1 MPTKYNPNHANDS
14 IIIMTSIWSEDTNWN
29 KNNQQLHTPLNDGK
43 LNLKHGPLKFH
54 VQRKLTLLSS
64 SDYCIPQAEQIQA
77 EYKVLAL
84 QFHPDKNPDKDA
96 EAKFQKLKVRMKG
109 RSFHHNCMS
118 NLSGLPEFH
127 KITIAGNDELIK
139 TSYRVVT

>member
-1 MPTKYNPNHANDS
+1 M
-14 IIIMTSIWSEDTNWN
+14 
-29 KNNQQLHTPLNDGK
+29 
-43 LNLKHGPLKFH
+43 
-54 VQRKLTLLSS
+54 
-64 SDYCIPQAEQIQA
+64 
-77 EYKVLAL
+77 LAL